1 MGNNAQSTLKATE
14 LDRPPAEVATSCL
27 AYGVRVGFETTAALS
42 RHFKSPLVPGGEINS
57 AQSAPIVFSF
67 EEKQSSEGRLFT
79 IGENGVPVQASFD
92 VDFAARALES
102 RAQHYVATVAEH
114 VVFVH
119 AGVVAWRG
127 KAILL
132 PGKSFSGKSTLTMA
146 LVDAGAT
153 YYSDE
158 YAVLDAQGLVH
169 AFPRMPRLR
178 PDVEAPK
185 TTSLPAASALPP
197 LPIGL
202 VVNAHYNPNAPWQPR
217 QLTLGETLLA
227 MLENTVA
234 VRRQAEF
241 SISALKNAV
250 ASAIGLQCERADAA
264 SAARSILQLITES
277 WHLTTQLTSYLD
289 QGETA

>member
-1 MGNNAQSTLKATE
+1 M
-14 LDRPPAEVATSCL
+14 ATSCF
-27 AYGVRVGFETTAALS
+27 AYGVRIGFETTTALS
-42 RHFKSPLVPGGEINS
+42 THFKLPLVPGGEINS

-67 EEKQSSEGRLFT
+67 EEKQSPEGPLFT
-79 IGENGVPVQASFD
+79 IGENGIPVQASFD
-92 VDFAARALES
+92 VNFAARALES

-119 AGVVAWRG
+119 AGVVAWQG

-169 AFPRMPRLR
+169 AFSRMPRLR
-178 PDVEAPK
+178 PDVQPPR
-185 TTSLPAASALPP
+185 TNSVPPATALPP
-197 LPIGL
+197 LPVGL
-202 VVNAHYNPNAPWQPR
+202 VLSAHYNPDALWQPR
-217 QLTLGETLLA
+217 QLTPGETLLA

-241 SISALKNAV
+241 SVSALKNAV
-250 ASAIGLQCERADAA
+250 ASAIGLQSERADAA
-264 SAARSILQLITES
+264 SVARSILQSITEN
-277 WHLTTQLTSYLD
+277 WHLTTQLTPNLD
-289 QGETA
+289 LGETA